1 MFCFVKKMKENEQK
15 TESRL
20 FLFLVLSHHENYFYY
35 TRLKR
40 FFLSLFMC
48 RRCSRRW
55 CLVFYVNDDDVYERT
70 H

>member
-1 MFCFVKKMKENEQK
+1 MKENEQK
-15 TESRL
+15 NSTESRL
-20 FLFLVLSHHENYFYY
+20 FLFLVLSHHDENYFYY

>member
-1 MFCFVKKMKENEQK
+1 MKENEQK
-15 TESRL
+15 IQQTAAFFS
-20 FLFLVLSHHENYFYY
+20 LVLSHHENYFYY

-55 CLVFYVNDDDVYERT
+55 CLLVFDVNDDDVYERT
-70 H
+70 